1 MTDPDTPTST
11 VTALTRLGVCSAQSH
26 HAANQI
32 SSSNIREQSNVSES
46 KYRIPEASRSRK

>member
-26 HAANQI
+26 HLANQI
-32 SSSNIREQSNVSES
+32 SSFNIREQSNVSES
-46 KYRIPEASRSRK
+46 K